1 LGKIFYP
8 QYKSSSVLFNPFR
21 GLSCAW
27 NIIKKNLTVRGK
39 IYKKN
44 PLLIRK
50 LNDFGVKLVQSLEI
64 NMTESDFMGNL
75 LKDFLNDSDSKKNI
89 NKIIQRLLK
98 DLGKAL
104 FDIEIAVIF
113 S

>member
-1 LGKIFYP
+1 
-8 QYKSSSVLFNPFR
+8 
-21 GLSCAW
+21 
-27 NIIKKNLTVRGK
+27 
-39 IYKKN
+39 
-44 PLLIRK
+44 
-50 LNDFGVKLVQSLEI
+50 VKLVQSLEI

-89 NKIIQRLLK
+89 NKIIRRLLK

-104 FDIEIAVIF
+104 SDIEIAVTF